1 MDYSL
6 NERELK
12 FAGDEE
18 KKQFVATLVCQ
29 KEHIA
34 FDRLCALMA
43 EDSTVG
49 EADVAAVFYKAR
61 KVLNFLCAQGYI
73 VDAGPLGTFRPSIQS
88 KAVKKAEDFKPSEH
102 IKRAQIRFTPTKD
115 FRDLKG
121 VKYNK
126 VQKQERKKKGGGGTT
141 PKKP

>member
-12 FAGDEE
+12 FASDEQ
-18 KKQFVATLVCQ
+18 KKRFVATLVCQ
-29 KEHIA
+29 KDHIS
-34 FDRLCALMA
+34 FGKLCKLMA

-49 EADVAAVFYKAR
+49 ESDIVAVFYKFI
-61 KVLNFLCAQGYI
+61 KVVNFLCAQGYI

-102 IKRAQIRFTPTKD
+102 IKRAQIRFIPTKD

-121 VKYNK
+121 VEYHK
-126 VQKQERKKKGGGGTT
+126 VPKQEKKKKGGAA
-141 PKKP
+141 KP